1 MFKIIAAVCS
11 KIKNFP
17 KKALEVSIKVPE
29 NHLLVALTAILEWEE
44 LIKIAKDRRSAVL
57 KKPQVGR
64 RPHLREMLGVLVLRA
79 IKSCTLQEAMDLAR
93 HYAPARILCGFID
106 ENGVDSGMGPDFR
119 TISDFEIMM
128 GEDGLK
134 QFNAVV
140 LRAAAKLGFADIKGL
155 CADTTAQEAAIPYP
169 TEVGLMRSFARS
181 VMNGVSALK
190 SLPGEMKKQVQAVG
204 EKINKEVRKY
214 RLFAKNLAEK
224 QEIGA
229 NILKLVSKL
238 QTIATEI
245 SDAVQSGKSKIKV
258 KSCRFINRLPQ
269 LLKTFSKLK
278 PQIVY
283 FFKNGRPCK
292 NKIISLDQPEAR
304 SIPRGK
310 DGKECEFGY
319 KWIVNRIR
327 NGYIWLS
334 VNANLGNANEF
345 DCAVNAVREH
355 IALFGTP
362 PKDFGYDRGGWS
374 EDHIEEIKKLGV
386 KRIAIAPK
394 GKSKWIVS
402 DRCREKMVRERAQV
416 EGSIGC
422 LKRVG
427 FNRPHSKNTQ
437 SALRAGQRAA
447 LRLNLTKIVR
457 DIDKDVKKAS

>member
-1 MFKIIAAVCS
+1 
-11 KIKNFP
+11 
-17 KKALEVSIKVPE
+17 
-29 NHLLVALTAILEWEE
+29 
-44 LIKIAKDRRSAVL
+44 LIKIASTRRSQVL

-106 ENGVDSGMGPDFR
+106 KGGVDSGMGPDFR

-128 GEDGLK
+128 GEQGLK
-134 QFNAVV
+134 QFNAIV
-140 LRAAAKLGFADIKGL
+140 LRAAAKLGFADIMGL

-181 VMNGVSALK
+181 VMNGIGALK
-190 SLPGEMKKQVQAVG
+190 GLPDGVKKQVQMAG
-204 EKINKEVRKY
+204 EKISKKVRKY

-229 NILKLVSKL
+229 NILRLVSKL
-238 QTIATEI
+238 QTIATEV
-245 SDAVQSGKSKIKV
+245 SASMQSGKIEIKV
-258 KSCRFINRLPQ
+258 KSRRFINRLPS

-278 PQIVY
+278 PQIKY
-283 FFKNGRPCK
+283 IFKNGRPCK

-310 DGKECEFGY
+310 DGKDCEFGY

-334 VNANLGNANEF
+334 VNASLGNANEF
-345 DCAVNAVREH
+345 DCAVNAVKEH
-355 IALFGTP
+355 IALFGKP

-374 EDHIEEIKKLGV
+374 EEHIEKIKKLGV

-394 GKSKWIVS
+394 GLAKWKVS
-402 DRCREKMVRERAQV
+402 NSCRKQMVRERAQV

-427 FNRPHSKNTQ
+427 FNRPYSKNTQ
-437 SALRAGQRAA
+437 STIRAGHRAA
-447 LRLNLTKIVR
+447 LRLNLTKLVR
-457 DIDKDVKKAS
+457 DIKKAS

>member
-1 MFKIIAAVCS
+1 MTRKLAAVCS
-11 KIKNFP
+11 KIKGFS
-17 KKALEVSIKVPE
+17 KKSLEIKIYVPE
-29 NHLLVALTAILEWEE
+29 DHLLVVLTAILEWEE
-44 LIKIAKDRRSAVL
+44 LIKVAVVRRSQVL
-57 KKPQVGR
+57 KMPQVGR

-106 ENGVDSGMGPDFR
+106 KNGVDSGMGPDFR

-128 GEDGLK
+128 GEEGLK
-134 QFNAVV
+134 RFNALV
-140 LRAAAKLGFADIKGL
+140 LRAAAKLGFADINGL

-181 VMNGVSALK
+181 VMNGINALK
-190 SLPGEMKKQVQAVG
+190 GLPEEIKQEVQTVG
-204 EKINKEVRKY
+204 EKISKKVRKY
-214 RLFAKNLAEK
+214 RLFAKNLEEK
-224 QEIGA
+224 QELGTK
-229 NILKLVSKL
+229 ILKLVSKL
-238 QTIATEI
+238 QTIATE
-245 SDAVQSGKSKIKV
+245 VSGSIQNGQVEIKAKSR
-258 KSCRFINRLPQ
+258 RFVNRLPA

-278 PQIVY
+278 PQIGY
-283 FFKNGRPCK
+283 FFKNGRPCR

-310 DGKECEFGY
+310 DGKDCEFGF

-334 VNANLGNANEF
+334 VNADLGNANEF
-345 DCAVNAVREH
+345 DCAVNAVKEH
-355 IALFGTP
+355 IALFGKP

-374 EDHIEEIKKLGV
+374 EYHIEKIKQLGV

-394 GKSKWIVS
+394 GQAKWKVS
-402 DRCREKMVRERAQV
+402 GQCREKMVRERAQV

-427 FNRPHSKNTQ
+427 FNRPYSKNTQ
-437 SALRAGQRAA
+437 STLRAGHRAA
-447 LRLNLTKIVR
+447 LRLNLTKFVR
-457 DIDKDVKKAS
+457 DVQEAN

>member
-1 MFKIIAAVCS
+1 MIKKLASICS
-11 KIKNFP
+11 KIKGFS
-17 KKALEVSIKVPE
+17 KKFREIVIKVPE
-29 NHLLVALTAILEWEE
+29 DHFLVVLTGILEWEE
-44 LIKIAKDRRSAVL
+44 LIRVAKARRTQVL
-57 KKPQVGR
+57 KMPHVGR
-64 RPHLREMLGVLVLRA
+64 RPHLREMLGVLILRA

-106 ENGVDSGMGPDFR
+106 DKGVDSGMGPDFR
-119 TISDFEIMM
+119 TISDFEILM
-128 GEDGLK
+128 GQEGLREI
-134 QFNAVV
+134 NAIV

-181 VMNGVSALK
+181 VINGITALK
-190 SLPGEMKKQVQAVG
+190 SIPGALKEQVLEFG

-214 RLFAKNLAEK
+214 RLFAKDLGEK
-224 QEIGA
+224 QKIGA
-229 NILKLVSKL
+229 NILKIVSNL
-238 QTIATEI
+238 QTTAAKILEQ
-245 SDAVQSGKSKIKV
+245 VQSGKVKV
-258 KSCRFINRLPQ
+258 KAQNRRFINRLPN
-269 LLKTFSKLK
+269 LLEIFSKLK
-278 PQIVY
+278 PQIEH
-283 FFKNGRPCK
+283 FLKNGRPCK

-310 DGKECEFGY
+310 DGKDCEFGF

-327 NGYIWLS
+327 NGYIWLT
-334 VNANLGNANEF
+334 VNAELGNVNEF
-345 DCAVNAVREH
+345 DCAVNAVKEH

-362 PKDFGYDRGGWS
+362 PEEYGYDRGGWS

-394 GKSKWIVS
+394 GQAKWKVS
-402 DRCREKMVRERAQV
+402 DRCKEQMVRERAQC

-427 FNRPHSKNTQ
+427 LNRPYAKNTQ
-437 SALRAGQRAA
+437 SSLRAGQRAA

-457 DIDKDVKKAS
+457 DINDASNAAA